1 MAEMRL
7 LYLSSK
13 PHATRRVL
21 HLRSVEVTMEEPARK
36 YICWIPYDT
45 TQDATIVP
53 HIPGVRELAF
63 PISPLPC
70 PVRL

>member
-1 MAEMRL
+1 
-7 LYLSSK
+7 
-13 PHATRRVL
+13 
-21 HLRSVEVTMEEPARK
+21 MEEPARK